1 LPNIDILSV
10 VLIAIGLSMDCFAV
24 AIGGSVTMKSL
35 SVWKVLRTSLSF
47 GIFQTIM
54 PVIGWFA
61 GQTVVNLISG
71 YDHWIAFGLLAYV
84 GGKMVC
90 ESFHGENEDES
101 QTDITSGFALI
112 SLSIATSIDALAVG
126 LSFAFI
132 EVGITEPSIIIGVV
146 CFAIT
151 ATGFIVG
158 RTLGAIFGK
167 RAELFGGL
175 VLIGIGIRI
184 LVEHLTG

>member
-1 LPNIDILSV
+1 MPNIDILSV

-61 GQTVVNLISG
+61 GQTVVNLISD
-71 YDHWIAFGLLAYV
+71 YDHWIAFALLAYV

-112 SLSIATSIDALAVG
+112 SLSVATSIDALAVG

-132 EVGITEPSIIIGVV
+132 EVGITEPSIIIGAV

-151 ATGFIVG
+151 ATGFLLG

-167 RAELFGGL
+167 RAELVGGL
-175 VLIGIGIRI
+175 VLIGIGIKI
-184 LVEHLTG
+184 LVEHLGG